1 MRLTRKALIVS
12 MSAALLALG
21 ACGGPGGGGSQVSRE
36 DQFRRGV
43 SSNPD
48 SVDPHKA
55 QGTWENDI
63 IGDMFI
69 GLFTEDAASK
79 PIPGV
84 ADTWTTSEDGLTWT
98 FKLKHTN
105 WSDGVPLTANDFVFS
120 LRRMENPKTLGAVY
134 ASILYPIKNAQ
145 AVNSGKMPPEQLG
158 VRAVDDYTLEI
169 QLENPM
175 PYLPALLK
183 HYTAYPV
190 PQHVVE
196 KYGDDWTRPEHI
208 VVNGPYKL
216 AEWRSGDYLRSVKND
231 AFAGAADV
239 CFKEVIYFTQ
249 SDHDAMVRRA
259 QAGEIDMNNSFPSG
273 QLDEIKKKLP
283 GWPRVSPMTNTTYVV
298 VNTTKAPFNDARV
311 RQALAMAM
319 DRDYIASSILKGGE
333 IPSYGFVPN
342 GMNGYPDP
350 AKFKWAGEPRA
361 QRLKEAV
368 ELLKQAGFGPDKP
381 LEFEYLYRASG
392 NNPRIAPVLQANWQ
406 DLGPWVHPQIRQVE
420 TKDLY
425 KQEQEG
431 DFTIADSGWVVD
443 YNDPYNFLYLLDSRT
458 GPMNYGR
465 YNNPKYDALIDV
477 ALKQTD
483 TAKRSDYLKQAE
495 QLMLDDTAIL
505 PLLNNVTKDIVNP
518 EITGYVDNV
527 EDIHR
532 SRYLCRK
539 GMKAG

>member
-1 MRLTRKALIVS
+1 MQFTRKAFVIS
-12 MSAALLALG
+12 MSAAFLALG
-21 ACGGPGGGGSQVSRE
+21 ACGGPSGGGSQVSRE
-36 DQFRRGV
+36 EQLRRGV
-43 SSNPD
+43 NANPD

-84 ADTWTTSEDGLTWT
+84 AESWTTSEDGLTWT

-120 LRRMENPKTLGAVY
+120 LRRMLNPKTLGAVY

-216 AEWRSGDYLRSVKND
+216 VEWRSGDYLRSVKND
-231 AFAGAADV
+231 AFADAANV
-239 CFKEVIYFTQ
+239 CFKQIIYFTQ

-259 QAGEIDMNNSFPSG
+259 QAGEIDMNSSFPSG
-273 QLDEIKKKLP
+273 QLAETEQKLP
-283 GWPRVSPMTNTTYVV
+283 GWPRVSPMMATTYTVTNTT
-298 VNTTKAPFNDARV
+298 KPPFDDKRV
-311 RQALAMAM
+311 RQAVAMAE
-319 DRDYIASSILKGGE
+319 DREYITKSILKGRQ
-333 IPSYGFVPN
+333 IPAYNFVPP
-342 GMNGYPDP
+342 GMNGYPHP
-350 AKFKWAGEPRA
+350 AEFRWKDEPRA

-368 ELLKQAGFGPDKP
+368 ALLQQAGYGPDKP

-392 NNPRIAPVLQANWQ
+392 DNPRIAPVLQANWQ
-406 DLGPWVHPQIRQVE
+406 DIAPWVHPQIRQVE

-425 KQEQEG
+425 KQEQEQ

-443 YNDPYNFLYLLDSRT
+443 YNDPYNFLYLMDSRT
-458 GPMNYGR
+458 GPMNYGQ
-465 YNNPKYDALIDV
+465 YKNPAYDDLLDK

-483 TAKRSDYLKQAE
+483 TAERTKYLEQAD
-495 QLMLDDTAIL
+495 QMMLDDTAVI
-505 PLLNNVTKDIVNP
+505 PLLTRVTQDIVNP
-518 EITGYVDNV
+518 DITGYVDNI

-532 SRYLCRK
+532 SRYMCRK
-539 GMKAG
+539 GLKAG